1 MSVKQGGQNHIA
13 PADRQRQAVEL
24 RKAGMGYQEISDQL
38 GYKDASGSYR
48 AVRAALKAAVREP
61 ARELIALEVARLD
74 DMLKGI
80 WVEARKGNVSKL
92 DRVLKIMERRAT
104 LLGLDAP
111 KTWKDL
117 TDPRKDAEAIAAEIG
132 KPELI
137 DQIHQDLLLS
147 QEAR

>member
-1 MSVKQGGQNHIA
+1 MSESKTSEKRLEAVE
-13 PADRQRQAVEL
+13 RQRQALEL
-24 RKAGMGYQEISDQL
+24 RKAGLGYQAIADQL
-38 GYKDASGSYR
+38 GYKSPSGAY
-48 AVRAALKAAVREP
+48 AAIRAALKATIQEP
-61 ARELIALEVARLD
+61 ANEVRAMELARLD
-74 DMLKGI
+74 DLLHGI
-80 WVEARKGNVSKL
+80 WSAAVGGNVLKL
-92 DRVLKIMERRAT
+92 DRVLGIMKRRAE

-132 KPELI
+132 KPELT